1 MLLTQ
6 DIKVTAETA
15 GRTKGRILLKAC
27 CDVCKR
33 LVAVLSWLHLV
44 TFVKLNIDA
53 AHAARRTTIGCRLM
67 CSGKEPSCADIEIF
81 VVIPAQAYAFF
92 CLIVLC
98 LRTSTCRMIWSRLSH
113 PSPNDGSSVIS
124 AYRSR
129 RQQGSLICARIPI
142 PAFTIAAA

>member
-81 VVIPAQAYAFF
+81 CRDSGSGLRVFLF
-92 CLIVLC
+92 NRVLSQD
-98 LRTSTCRMIWSRLSH
+98 LHVSH
-113 PSPNDGSSVIS
+113 DLVE
-124 AYRSR
+124 A
-129 RQQGSLICARIPI
+129 
-142 PAFTIAAA
+142 